1 MKRVNSFSIA
11 LTTVNV
17 KILSQ
22 DIDTIARQSSN
33 ETILGNTYSFSIIII
48 IFYQLE
54 KHTCAQL

>member
-17 KILSQ
+17 KILLQ
-22 DIDTIARQSSN
+22 DIDTIARQSSSDI
-33 ETILGNTYSFSIIII
+33 ILGNTYSFSIII